1 MAEKEIK
8 EKLDIELEA
17 PASFTSPETLY
28 ADLIKGIRRYH
39 PSDDISMIEKAYQ
52 VAAQAHKEQ
61 KRKSGEPYIIH
72 PLCVAIILADLQM
85 DKETIEASILH
96 DVVEDTVMT
105 LEELRS
111 EFGDEVALLVDGVT
125 KLTQLSWSADKVEL
139 QAENLRKMFLA
150 MAKDIRVILIKL
162 ADRLHNMR
170 TLQFQSP
177 AKQKEK
183 ARETMDIYSP
193 IAHRLGISKIKVE
206 LDDLSLKYLDPEV
219 YQDLSEKISMRKE
232 IKEDFITQIVNE

>member
-125 KLTQLSWSADKVEL
+125 KGIFKV
-139 QAENLRKMFLA
+139 
-150 MAKDIRVILIKL
+150 
-162 ADRLHNMR
+162 
-170 TLQFQSP
+170 
-177 AKQKEK
+177 
-183 ARETMDIYSP
+183 
-193 IAHRLGISKIKVE
+193 
-206 LDDLSLKYLDPEV
+206 
-219 YQDLSEKISMRKE
+219 
-232 IKEDFITQIVNE
+232 